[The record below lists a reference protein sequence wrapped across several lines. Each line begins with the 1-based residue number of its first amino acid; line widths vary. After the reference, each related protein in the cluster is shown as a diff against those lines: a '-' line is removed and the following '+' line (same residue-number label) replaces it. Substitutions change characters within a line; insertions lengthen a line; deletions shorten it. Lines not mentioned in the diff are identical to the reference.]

1 MPTPITLVWF
11 RRDLR
16 LFDHTALQTAIR
28 RGLPV
33 AAVFVFDTDIL
44 APLPPDDRRMSF
56 LHDSVTELRQALA
69 EKNVPLWLLHGRAQT
84 EIPRLA
90 ARLDAAAV
98 VCAEDYEPAAQ
109 ARDNAVWRSLDADGR
124 ALIRVTDQVVLAKAA
139 VMSQQGRPYTVFTP
153 YKKAWLHTFAR
164 QFSDWQPADDWHT
177 LAALQ
182 QRLPAAARQAPPLPE
197 LATLGFRRRPLML
210 AGGEAAAQKQL
221 GVFLDKIGR
230 YRLSRDFPA
239 MRGGSQLSP
248 YLRFGM
254 LSPRHLVYLA
264 RQADNDGAEAWL
276 SELIWREFYQQFLYH
291 HPNAAQESFRPEYR
305 ALAWENNAEWLARWQ
320 AGQTGYP
327 IVDAAMRQL
336 AASGLMHNRLR
347 MITAGFLVKDLLTDW
362 RLGEAWFAAQLL
374 DYDLAANN
382 GNWQWAAGTGC
393 DAQPWFRVFNPVL
406 QSQKFDP
413 DGQYIRRHVPE
424 LAHLGKDVIHA
435 PWLAKSSINTHGYPA
450 PMVDHAVQREKAL
463 ALFKAAQNHADA
475 ENSPE

>member
-1 MPTPITLVWF
+1 MPTPITLVWY

-28 RGLPV
+28 RGLPL

-44 APLPPDDRRMSF
+44 GSLPADDRRIGFIHSS
-56 LHDSVTELRQALA
+56 LAELQQALA
-69 EKNVPLWLLHGRAQT
+69 QKNVPLWVLHGRAAE
-84 EIPRLA
+84 EIPKLAGRLN
-90 ARLDAAAV
+90 AAAV
-98 VCAEDYEPAAQ
+98 VCAEDYEPQAM
-109 ARDNAVWRSLDADGR
+109 ARDNAVWRTLDADAR
-124 ALIRVTDQVVLAKAA
+124 TLIRVTDQVVLAKAE
-139 VMSQQGRPYTVFTP
+139 VMSQQGRPYSVFTP
-153 YKKAWLHTFAR
+153 YKKAWLQTYAAR
-164 QFSDWQPADDWHT
+164 FGGWQPADDWAG

-182 QRLPAAARQAPPLPE
+182 SRLPEAARQTPPLPA
-197 LATLGFRRRPLML
+197 LADLGFTPQPLVL

-221 GVFLDKIGR
+221 GGFLEYIDR
-230 YRLSRDFPA
+230 YHLTRDFPA
-239 MRGGSQLSP
+239 MKSTSQLSP

-264 RQADNDGAEAWL
+264 QQADNEGAAAWL
-276 SELIWREFYQQFLYH
+276 SELIWREFFQQLLYH
-291 HPNAAQESFRPEYR
+291 HPDTAQESFRPEYR
-305 ALAWENNAEWLARWQ
+305 ALAWENHPEWLARWQ

-347 MITAGFLVKDLLTDW
+347 MICASFLVKDLLTDW
-362 RLGEAWFAAQLL
+362 RTGAAWFAAQLL
-374 DYDLAANN
+374 DYDLAANS

-393 DAQPWFRVFNPVL
+393 DAQPYFRVFNPVL

-435 PWLAKSSINTHGYPA
+435 PWLAKASIRTHGYPA
-450 PMVDHAVQREKAL
+450 PMVNHAAQREKAL
-463 ALFKAAQNHADA
+463 ALFKQA
-475 ENSPE
+475 EKAV